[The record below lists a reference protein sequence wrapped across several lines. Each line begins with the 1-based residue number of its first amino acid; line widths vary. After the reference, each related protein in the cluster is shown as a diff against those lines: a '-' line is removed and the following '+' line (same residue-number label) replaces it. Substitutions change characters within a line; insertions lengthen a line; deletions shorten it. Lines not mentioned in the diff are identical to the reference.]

1 MIKSIP
7 QTDPPLPARESLP
20 TMYDLPSEEVGD
32 PGMPDEFHALQA
44 FLLQETFIPGSIPPD
59 QVFSAVDM
67 NLYYNPRRTDW
78 YKRPDWFGVIGAPR
92 LYEGRESRLSYV
104 VWQEETVPLI
114 VVELLS
120 PRTEKEDLG
129 QTLRDV
135 NQAPTKWEVYE
146 SILRVP
152 YYVVYGRKEDRMR
165 IFKIAAS
172 RYTEIENHDGRFWI
186 PEAGLGLGLWQ
197 GEVRGQLRLWLRW
210 FDEQNNWIPTP
221 GERAIHERQLAEQER
236 QRAEQERQRADRLAE
251 MLRSLGHDPDQ
262 I

>member
-32 PGMPDEFHALQA
+32 SGMPDEFHALQA

-120 PRTEKEDLG
+120 PRTEKKTWGKLC
-129 QTLRDV
+129 
-135 NQAPTKWEVYE
+135 
-146 SILRVP
+146 
-152 YYVVYGRKEDRMR
+152 
-165 IFKIAAS
+165 
-172 RYTEIENHDGRFWI
+172 
-186 PEAGLGLGLWQ
+186 
-197 GEVRGQLRLWLRW
+197 
-210 FDEQNNWIPTP
+210 
-221 GERAIHERQLAEQER
+221 
-236 QRAEQERQRADRLAE
+236 E
-251 MLRSLGHDPDQ
+251 M
-262 I
+262 